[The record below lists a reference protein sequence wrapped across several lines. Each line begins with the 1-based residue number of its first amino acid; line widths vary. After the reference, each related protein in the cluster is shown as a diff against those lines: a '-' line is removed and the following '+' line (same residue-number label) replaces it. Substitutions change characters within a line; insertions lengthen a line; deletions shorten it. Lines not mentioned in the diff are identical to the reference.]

1 MAAMDELETL
11 LQSLQALKAPG
22 VTPTKVKAITAICV
36 ENIQSESTII
46 QKILQQ
52 LQNSP
57 ATHKLGV
64 LYVVDSVTRQW
75 VEKAKVAGQTVSRN
89 AAPGTYAAGV
99 QKMTDVLP
107 AVMNDLVQ
115 HAPDAQK
122 DKIIKLLDIW
132 QRGQTFPLDMLA
144 RFKQQVNGTPQ
155 NASTAPRTPPKTNN
169 SAPAPLPQTN
179 TQYTAAPVPSPTIAQ
194 TPQDS
199 GAMLAAL
206 SAFGQQNGQTNAA
219 PPALPF
225 LQNMVPPP
233 PPPGFVPPPPPASV
247 QPAMPPPPPAGMND
261 LANQI
266 LQAMSAGSI
275 APDQAIQVLNALAV
289 AQNGGT
295 SLPTAQL
302 PVAPQVQS
310 PVQPAAQ
317 NGISQQRFEQND
329 TKMRD
334 RSRSPDYQ
342 RRASPSRRSPLNR
355 RESPVYGAYD
365 PNAAV
370 DGSTGRS
377 DRNDRG
383 RGRGKAR
390 GGRND
395 RNEYRQRTPPAQR
408 RQPSPPRNVYGQSRY
423 IEWDQSLPR
432 DHIRVLSRTLFVG
445 GAGGTEGEI
454 RSIFNRFGRVQTCI
468 VNQDKRHAFVKMLTR
483 PDAVAA
489 KEGMDNLQDA
499 VAQSKARQT
508 RWGVGFGPRD
518 CSDYSSGI
526 SVIPISRLTD
536 ADRKWAL
543 TAEHGGTGGRPLEGG
558 MVLEEPDIEIGAGV
572 SSKAISRRVP
582 TDGGRGG
589 RGGFGNRGG
598 FDNGPKFR
606 KQEQQQH
613 QHQQQQ
619 QQQQQPQRP
628 AHDPRHV
635 SPRAEQ
641 GVAVPPA
648 VPGFG
653 FQLPG
658 FQAR

>member
-36 ENIQSESTII
+36 ENIQSDSTII

-75 VEKAKVAGQTVSRN
+75 VEKAKAAGQQVSRS
-89 AAPGTYAAGV
+89 AAPGTFAAGV

-122 DKIIKLLDIW
+122 EKISKLLDIW

-144 RFKQQVNGTPQ
+144 TFKQRVNGNQQHAPP
-155 NASTAPRTPPKTNN
+155 APRSPPKGNS
-169 SAPAPLPQTN
+169 SAPAPHTQTN
-179 TQYTAAPVPSPTIAQ
+179 AQLTAAPLPPPSFSQ
-194 TPQDS
+194 SPQDPSALFAAIS
-199 GAMLAAL
+199 G
-206 SAFGQQNGQTNAA
+206 FVQPNGQTNAA
-219 PPALPF
+219 PPAPPF

-233 PPPGFVPPPPPASV
+233 PPPGFVPPPPPAAIV
-247 QPAMPPPPPAGMND
+247 QPVMPPPPPAGMND

-289 AQNGGT
+289 AQNGGAT
-295 SLPTAQL
+295 LPPSQ
-302 PVAPQVQS
+302 PVVAPQAQS
-310 PVQPAAQ
+310 PAQVGTQ
-317 NGISQQRFEQND
+317 NGSLQPRFEQND
-329 TKMRD
+329 LKMRD

-342 RRASPSRRSPLNR
+342 RRVSPSRRSPPNR

-365 PNAAV
+365 PSAVADGNA
-370 DGSTGRS
+370 SNLP

-390 GGRND
+390 GSRND
-395 RNEYRQRTPPAQR
+395 RNEYRQRTPPGQR
-408 RQPSPPRNVYGQSRY
+408 RQPSPPKNVYGQSRY

-432 DHIRVLSRTLFVG
+432 DNIRVLSRTLFVG

-454 RSIFNRFGRVQTCI
+454 RAIFSRFGRVQTCI

-489 KEGMDNLQDA
+489 KEGMDSLQDPA
-499 VAQSKARQT
+499 AQSKARQT

-518 CSDYSSGI
+518 CSDYSTGI

-572 SSKAISRRVP
+572 SSKAISKRVP

-589 RGGFGNRGG
+589 RGGFGGRGG
-598 FDNGPKFR
+598 MDNGPKLR
-606 KQEQQQH
+606 KQEQ
-613 QHQQQQ
+613 
-619 QQQQQPQRP
+619 RA

>member
-1 MAAMDELETL
+1 
-11 LQSLQALKAPG
+11 
-22 VTPTKVKAITAICV
+22 
-36 ENIQSESTII
+36 
-46 QKILQQ
+46 
-52 LQNSP
+52 
-57 ATHKLGV
+57 
-64 LYVVDSVTRQW
+64 
-75 VEKAKVAGQTVSRN
+75 
-89 AAPGTYAAGV
+89 
-99 QKMTDVLP
+99 MTDVLP

-122 DKIIKLLDIW
+122 EKIVKLLDIW

-144 RFKQQVNGTPQ
+144 TFKQQVTGNSQSTCVALRHQALSNAHCTDAHAAPQ
-155 NASTAPRTPPKTNN
+155 SPPKGNN
-169 SAPAPLPQTN
+169 SAPAAHGHTN
-179 TQYTAAPVPSPTIAQ
+179 VPHAATSVPSPSI
-194 TPQDS
+194 PQNTQDP
-199 GAMLAAL
+199 AALLAAL
-206 SAFGQQNGQTNAA
+206 SGFGQQAGQTNAA

-225 LQNMVPPP
+225 MQNMVPPP
-233 PPPGFVPPPPPASV
+233 PPPGFVPPPPPAATV

-275 APDQAIQVLNALAV
+275 APDQAIQVLNALAA
-289 AQNGGT
+289 AQNGG
-295 SLPTAQL
+295 AQFPAVQP

-310 PVQPAAQ
+310 PAQPAAL
-317 NGISQQRFEQND
+317 NGNAQTQYTQND
-329 TKMRD
+329 AKMRD
-334 RSRSPDYQ
+334 RSRSPGYQ
-342 RRASPSRRSPLNR
+342 RRTSPSRRSPLNR

-365 PNAAV
+365 PNASS
-370 DGSTGRS
+370 DGNAANHA

-408 RQPSPPRNVYGQSRY
+408 RQPSPPKDVYGQSRY

-432 DHIRVLSRTLFVG
+432 DNIRVLSRTLFVG

-454 RSIFNRFGRVQTCI
+454 RAIFSRFGRVQTCI

-489 KEGMDNLQDA
+489 KEGMDSLQDPA
-499 VAQSKARQT
+499 AQSKARQVCFVPLHLILCLQSQT

-518 CSDYSSGI
+518 CSDYGTGI

-572 SSKAISRRVP
+572 SSKGKSINYGMLS
-582 TDGGRGG
+582 
-589 RGGFGNRGG
+589 
-598 FDNGPKFR
+598 
-606 KQEQQQH
+606 Q
-613 QHQQQQ
+613 
-619 QQQQQPQRP
+619 
-628 AHDPRHV
+628 
-635 SPRAEQ
+635 
-641 GVAVPPA
+641 
-648 VPGFG
+648 
-653 FQLPG
+653 
-658 FQAR
+658 

>member
-1 MAAMDELETL
+1 MAAMNELESL

-36 ENIQSESTII
+36 ENIQADSTII

-75 VEKAKVAGQTVSRN
+75 VEKAKAAGQVVSRN

-99 QKMTDVLP
+99 QRMTDVLP

-122 DKIIKLLDIW
+122 EKITKLLDIW
-132 QRGQTFPLDMLA
+132 QRGQTFPLDMLVA
-144 RFKQQVNGTPQ
+144 FKQQLTGNQQHTPM
-155 NASTAPRTPPKTNN
+155 APRSPPKGNN
-169 SAPAPLPQTN
+169 SAPAPHSQTN
-179 TQYTAAPVPSPTIAQ
+179 AQHTAVPMPPTM
-194 TPQDS
+194 PQNSQDP
-199 GAMLAAL
+199 GALLAAL
-206 SAFGQQNGQTNAA
+206 SGFVQPNGQTNAA
-219 PPALPF
+219 PALPF

-233 PPPGFVPPPPPASV
+233 PPPGFVPPPPPAASV

-261 LANQI
+261 LASQI

-289 AQNGGT
+289 AQNGGV
-295 SLPTAQL
+295 SMPPAQPTA
-302 PVAPQVQS
+302 VPQVHS
-310 PVQPAAQ
+310 PAQAATHNGNSQP
-317 NGISQQRFEQND
+317 RFEQND

-334 RSRSPDYQ
+334 RSRSPDYHQ
-342 RRASPSRRSPLNR
+342 RVSPGRRSPPNR
-355 RESPVYGAYD
+355 RESPVYGSYD
-365 PNAAV
+365 PNAIV
-370 DGSTGRS
+370 DGNAANRS

-395 RNEYRQRTPPAQR
+395 RNEYRQRTPPAER
-408 RQPSPPRNVYGQSRY
+408 RQPSPPQNVVYGQSRY

-454 RSIFNRFGRVQTCI
+454 RAIFSRFGRVQTCI

-489 KEGMDNLQDA
+489 KEGMDSLQDP

-518 CSDYSSGI
+518 CSDYSTGI

-543 TAEHGGTGGRPLEGG
+543 TAEHGGTGGRPLEGS
-558 MVLEEPDIEIGAGV
+558 MVIEEPDIEIGAGV

-582 TDGGRGG
+582 TDGGRAG

-598 FDNGPKFR
+598 FDNGPKVR
-606 KQEQQQH
+606 KQE
-613 QHQQQQ
+613 
-619 QQQQQPQRP
+619 QRP

-635 SPRAEQ
+635 SPRGEQ

>member
-1 MAAMDELETL
+1 
-11 LQSLQALKAPG
+11 
-22 VTPTKVKAITAICV
+22 
-36 ENIQSESTII
+36 
-46 QKILQQ
+46 
-52 LQNSP
+52 
-57 ATHKLGV
+57 
-64 LYVVDSVTRQW
+64 
-75 VEKAKVAGQTVSRN
+75 
-89 AAPGTYAAGV
+89 
-99 QKMTDVLP
+99 MTDVLP

-122 DKIIKLLDIW
+122 EKITKLLDIW

-144 RFKQQVNGTPQ
+144 GFKQQVNGTPQ
-155 NASTAPRTPPKTNN
+155 SKYLSSLLSACLTALRVDAPTALRSPPKTAK
-169 SAPAPLPQTN
+169 SAPALPPQTN
-179 TQYTAAPVPSPTIAQ
+179 AQYTTAPVPSPTTAQ
-194 TPQDS
+194 NPQDP

-289 AQNGGT
+289 AQNGGA
-295 SLPTAQL
+295 SLPTAQP
-302 PVAPQVQS
+302 PVALQAQS
-310 PVQPAAQ
+310 PALPAAQ
-317 NGISQQRFEQND
+317 NGISQQRFDQND

-342 RRASPSRRSPLNR
+342 RRASPSRRSPPNR

-365 PNAAV
+365 PNAAA
-370 DGSTGRS
+370 DGNTGRS

-408 RQPSPPRNVYGQSRY
+408 RQPSPPVNVYGQSRY

-489 KEGMDNLQDA
+489 KEGMDNLQDP
-499 VAQSKARQT
+499 VAQSKARQ
-508 RWGVGFGPRD
+508 
-518 CSDYSSGI
+518 
-526 SVIPISRLTD
+526 
-536 ADRKWAL
+536 
-543 TAEHGGTGGRPLEGG
+543 
-558 MVLEEPDIEIGAGV
+558 V
-572 SSKAISRRVP
+572 SSLLSERSAARLLTCPDSMGSWVRTTRL
-582 TDGGRGG
+582 
-589 RGGFGNRGG
+589 
-598 FDNGPKFR
+598 
-606 KQEQQQH
+606 
-613 QHQQQQ
+613 
-619 QQQQQPQRP
+619 QRLRQW
-628 AHDPRHV
+628 H
-635 SPRAEQ
+635 
-641 GVAVPPA
+641 
-648 VPGFG
+648 
-653 FQLPG
+653 
-658 FQAR
+658 

>member
-1 MAAMDELETL
+1 MAAMHELESL
-11 LQSLQALKAPG
+11 LQSLQTLKAPG

-36 ENIQSESTII
+36 ENIQSDSIII

-52 LQNSP
+52 FQNSP

-75 VEKAKVAGQTVSRN
+75 VEKAKTAGQAVSRN

-99 QKMTDVLP
+99 QNMTNILP
-107 AVMNDLVQ
+107 AVLNDLVQ
-115 HAPDAQK
+115 HAPDHQK
-122 DKIIKLLDIW
+122 EKITKLLDIW

-144 RFKQQVNGTPQ
+144 AFKQQVNRGQQ
-155 NASTAPRTPPKTNN
+155 NAQTAPKSPPKSNG
-169 SAPAPLPQTN
+169 SGPATRAQTN
-179 TQYTAAPVPSPTIAQ
+179 TQPTAAPMPPSIVAQ
-194 TPQDS
+194 NPQDP
-199 GAMLAAL
+199 AALLAAF
-206 SAFGQQNGQTNAA
+206 AGFGQQTGQTNTS
-219 PPALPF
+219 PPGLPF

-233 PPPGFVPPPPPASV
+233 PPPGFVPPPPSAASV
-247 QPAMPPPPPAGMND
+247 QPAMPPPPAGMND

-266 LQAMSAGSI
+266 LKAMSAGSI

-289 AQNGGT
+289 AQNGGA
-295 SLPTAQL
+295 SMPPAQPSMAFHEQPPT
-302 PVAPQVQS
+302 
-310 PVQPAAQ
+310 QPAVQ
-317 NGISQQRFEQND
+317 NGAQPQRYEQND

-334 RSRSPDYQ
+334 RSRSPDYH
-342 RRASPSRRSPLNR
+342 RRASPNRRTPPNR
-355 RESPVYGAYD
+355 RESPVYGSYD
-365 PNAAV
+365 PNTV
-370 DGSTGRS
+370 GDGSASGRA
-377 DRNDRG
+377 DRNERG

-408 RQPSPPRNVYGQSRY
+408 PQPSPPKNVYGQSRY

-432 DHIRVLSRTLFVG
+432 NNIRVLSRTLFVG

-454 RSIFNRFGRVQTCI
+454 RAIFSRFGRVQTCI

-489 KEGMDNLQDA
+489 KEGMDNLQDP

-518 CSDYSSGI
+518 CSDYSNGI

-582 TDGGRGG
+582 TDRGRGG
-589 RGGFGNRGG
+589 RGGFGRGG
-598 FDNGPKFR
+598 FDNGQPKMR
-606 KQEQQQH
+606 KQE
-613 QHQQQQ
+613 
-619 QQQQQPQRP
+619 QRP

>member
-1 MAAMDELETL
+1 
-11 LQSLQALKAPG
+11 
-22 VTPTKVKAITAICV
+22 
-36 ENIQSESTII
+36 
-46 QKILQQ
+46 
-52 LQNSP
+52 
-57 ATHKLGV
+57 
-64 LYVVDSVTRQW
+64 
-75 VEKAKVAGQTVSRN
+75 
-89 AAPGTYAAGV
+89 
-99 QKMTDVLP
+99 MTDVLP

-122 DKIIKLLDIW
+122 DKITKLLDIW

-144 RFKQQVNGTPQ
+144 GFKQQVNGTPQ
-155 NASTAPRTPPKTNN
+155 SKCLCPPLSACLTAPRVDAPTAHRGPPKANN
-169 SAPAPLPQTN
+169 SAPAPPPQTN
-179 TQYTAAPVPSPTIAQ
+179 AQYTAAPVLSPTIAQ
-194 TPQDS
+194 NPQDP

-219 PPALPF
+219 PPTLPF

-289 AQNGGT
+289 AQNGGA
-295 SLPTAQL
+295 SMPTAQL
-302 PVAPQVQS
+302 SVASQVQS
-310 PVQPAAQ
+310 PAQPAAQ
-317 NGISQQRFEQND
+317 NGISQQRIEQSD

-342 RRASPSRRSPLNR
+342 RRASPNRRSPPNR

-377 DRNDRG
+377 DHNDRG

-408 RQPSPPRNVYGQSRY
+408 RQPSPPRNVHGQSRY

-499 VAQSKARQT
+499 VAQSKARQVSYLLIESST
-508 RWGVGFGPRD
+508 VADIFRLVGELG
-518 CSDYSSGI
+518 SAHEIAATTAAG
-526 SVIPISRLTD
+526 SV
-536 ADRKWAL
+536 
-543 TAEHGGTGGRPLEGG
+543 
-558 MVLEEPDIEIGAGV
+558 
-572 SSKAISRRVP
+572 
-582 TDGGRGG
+582 
-589 RGGFGNRGG
+589 
-598 FDNGPKFR
+598 
-606 KQEQQQH
+606 
-613 QHQQQQ
+613 
-619 QQQQQPQRP
+619 
-628 AHDPRHV
+628 
-635 SPRAEQ
+635 
-641 GVAVPPA
+641 
-648 VPGFG
+648 
-653 FQLPG
+653 
-658 FQAR
+658 

>member
-1 MAAMDELETL
+1 MAAMNELETL

-36 ENIQSESTII
+36 ENIQSDSTII

-52 LQNSP
+52 FQNSP

-75 VEKAKVAGQTVSRN
+75 VEKAKAAGQSVSRN

-115 HAPDAQK
+115 HVPDNQRE
-122 DKIIKLLDIW
+122 KITKLLDIW
-132 QRGQTFPLDMLA
+132 QRGHTFPLDMLA
-144 RFKQQVNGTPQ
+144 TFKQQVNGGQQ
-155 NASTAPRTPPKTNN
+155 NAQTAPRSPPKGNSKTN
-169 SAPAPLPQTN
+169 LQ
-179 TQYTAAPVPSPTIAQ
+179 QTAAPTPPTVQ
-194 TPQDS
+194 KPQDP
-199 GAMLAAL
+199 GALLAAL
-206 SAFGQQNGQTNAA
+206 SGYGQQPGQTN
-219 PPALPF
+219 PSPGLPF

-233 PPPGFVPPPPPASV
+233 PPPGFVPPPPPAANV

-275 APDQAIQVLNALAV
+275 APDQAIQVLNALAA
-289 AQNGGT
+289 AQNGNA
-295 SLPTAQL
+295 SLPPAQP
-302 PVAPQVQS
+302 PVAPQALPQA
-310 PVQPAAQ
+310 PAAVQ
-317 NGISQQRFEQND
+317 NGGLPRFEQND

-334 RSRSPDYQ
+334 RSRSPDYT
-342 RRASPSRRSPLNR
+342 RRASPSRRSPPNR
-355 RESPVYGAYD
+355 RESPVYGSYD
-365 PNAAV
+365 PNTVV
-370 DGSTGRS
+370 DGSAS
-377 DRNDRG
+377 NRNERG

-390 GGRND
+390 GGRSD
-395 RNEYRQRTPPAQR
+395 RNEYRQRTPPGQR
-408 RQPSPPRNVYGQSRY
+408 RQPSPPKNVYGQSRY

-432 DHIRVLSRTLFVG
+432 DNIRVLSRTLFVG

-454 RSIFNRFGRVQTCI
+454 RAIFSRFGRVQTCI

-489 KEGMDNLQDA
+489 KEGMDNLQDPA
-499 VAQSKARQT
+499 AQSKARQT

-518 CSDYSSGI
+518 CSDYNSGI

-589 RGGFGNRGG
+589 RGGFNNGHGNGNGNNNRGG
-598 FDNGPKFR
+598 FDNSQPKFR
-606 KQEQQQH
+606 KQEQ
-613 QHQQQQ
+613 
-619 QQQQQPQRP
+619 RP
-628 AHDPRHV
+628 AYDPRHV

>member
-1 MAAMDELETL
+1 MNELESL

-22 VTPTKVKAITAICV
+22 VTPTKVKTITAICV
-36 ENIQSESTII
+36 ENIQSDSTII

-52 LQNSP
+52 FQNSP

-75 VEKAKVAGQTVSRN
+75 VEKAKAAGQSVSRN

-99 QKMTDVLP
+99 QRMTEVLP

-115 HAPDAQK
+115 HAPDNQK
-122 DKIIKLLDIW
+122 EKIIKLLDIW

-144 RFKQQVNGTPQ
+144 AFKQQVNGGQQSAQP
-155 NASTAPRTPPKTNN
+155 APTSPPKGNG
-169 SAPAPLPQTN
+169 SGPARHAQTN
-179 TQYTAAPVPSPTIAQ
+179 TQQTAAPFPSTTQ
-194 TPQDS
+194 KPQDP
-199 GAMLAAL
+199 GALLAAF
-206 SAFGQQNGQTNAA
+206 SGYGQQPGQTNAS
-219 PPALPF
+219 PPGLPF
-225 LQNMVPPP
+225 LQSMVPPP
-233 PPPGFVPPPPPASV
+233 PPPGFVLPPPPAANV

-295 SLPTAQL
+295 SLPPAQAL
-302 PVAPQVQS
+302 VAPQAQA
-310 PVQPAAQ
+310 QPQVAVQ
-317 NGISQQRFEQND
+317 NGGPMRFEQND
-329 TKMRD
+329 MKMRD
-334 RSRSPDYQ
+334 RSRSPDYT
-342 RRASPSRRSPLNR
+342 RRASPSRRSPPNR
-355 RESPVYGAYD
+355 RESPVYGSYD
-365 PNAAV
+365 PNAV
-370 DGSTGRS
+370 GDGSS
-377 DRNDRG
+377 SSRNERG

-395 RNEYRQRTPPAQR
+395 RNEYRQRTPPGQR
-408 RQPSPPRNVYGQSRY
+408 RQPSPPKNVYGQSRY

-432 DHIRVLSRTLFVG
+432 DNIRVLSRTLFVG

-454 RSIFNRFGRVQTCI
+454 RAIFSRFGRVQTCI

-489 KEGMDNLQDA
+489 KEGMDNLQDPA
-499 VAQSKARQT
+499 AQSKARQT

-518 CSDYSSGI
+518 CSDYNSGI

-589 RGGFGNRGG
+589 RGGFGNSNGNGNGHRGG
-598 FDNGPKFR
+598 FDNSQAKLR
-606 KQEQQQH
+606 KQE
-613 QHQQQQ
+613 
-619 QQQQQPQRP
+619 QRP

>member
-1 MAAMDELETL
+1 
-11 LQSLQALKAPG
+11 
-22 VTPTKVKAITAICV
+22 
-36 ENIQSESTII
+36 
-46 QKILQQ
+46 
-52 LQNSP
+52 
-57 ATHKLGV
+57 
-64 LYVVDSVTRQW
+64 
-75 VEKAKVAGQTVSRN
+75 
-89 AAPGTYAAGV
+89 
-99 QKMTDVLP
+99 MTDVLP

-122 DKIIKLLDIW
+122 DKITKLLDIW
-132 QRGQTFPLDMLA
+132 QRGQTFPLDLLA
-144 RFKQQVNGTPQ
+144 GFKQQVNGTPQ
-155 NASTAPRTPPKTNN
+155 RKFLAPVLSACLTALRLDAPAAPKSPPKANN
-169 SAPAPLPQTN
+169 SAPVPPPQTN

-194 TPQDS
+194 NPQDH

-219 PPALPF
+219 PPTLPF

-261 LANQI
+261 LASQI

-295 SLPTAQL
+295 SLSAVQPSVAPQAQL
-302 PVAPQVQS
+302 PS
-310 PVQPAAQ
+310 QPAAQ
-317 NGISQQRFEQND
+317 NGTTQQRFEQND

-342 RRASPSRRSPLNR
+342 RRASPSRRSPPHR

-365 PNAAV
+365 PNSAA
-370 DGSTGRS
+370 DGNAGRS

-408 RQPSPPRNVYGQSRY
+408 RQPSPTANAYGQSRY

-432 DHIRVLSRTLFVG
+432 EHIRVLSRTLFVG

-454 RSIFNRFGRVQTCI
+454 RSLFNRFGRVQTCI

-489 KEGMDNLQDA
+489 KEGMDNLQDP
-499 VAQSKARQT
+499 VAQSKARQ
-508 RWGVGFGPRD
+508 VSKP
-518 CSDYSSGI
+518 
-526 SVIPISRLTD
+526 SVKGTTVANTYRLDGELDLVHETV
-536 ADRKWAL
+536 AT
-543 TAEHGGTGGRPLEGG
+543 TA
-558 MVLEEPDIEIGAGV
+558 AA
-572 SSKAISRRVP
+572 SA
-582 TDGGRGG
+582 
-589 RGGFGNRGG
+589 
-598 FDNGPKFR
+598 
-606 KQEQQQH
+606 
-613 QHQQQQ
+613 
-619 QQQQQPQRP
+619 
-628 AHDPRHV
+628 
-635 SPRAEQ
+635 
-641 GVAVPPA
+641 
-648 VPGFG
+648 
-653 FQLPG
+653 
-658 FQAR
+658 